1 MNRLIIAATA
11 LAAALLMS
19 AQAPAVAQEDPAPE
33 PPGPIRLIPNDPD
46 SSIRINGKHPPNPDV
61 CPARQPRDLHAAY
74 DGVLEIGLRSNGQLY
89 LVAELTF
96 PEYLNGIA
104 EVPRDWPLESLK
116 AQVVTARTYA
126 VSNLGASDALA
137 RKIGYDLCSTDA
149 CQVYRGLQ
157 VKDGPW
163 GDRWQQAVAETAGEI
178 LEYQGRP
185 ASTVYFS
192 TSNGQTYSNAD
203 VFGSDPLPYLQ
214 SVPEEDDGESP
225 VSSWEVRMPLEDLT
239 GALSLGGWWD
249 GPQIETVEQQGE
261 TVTLIGGGQ
270 SESMSL
276 EQLRL
281 RLNAQ
286 AVCLT
291 PKRYP
296 TAGAGG
302 NSYPQV
308 IPSKWMSVEQQDG
321 EVVFTGRGWG
331 HGAGMVQWGAKGKAD
346 KGMDYTEILGFYYGG
361 LQPVAR
367 EDPGRIR
374 VGLATNLDEITVERV
389 GGVSAEGAEIPAG
402 TFKIAGGETL
412 TVQPSD
418 PITPRLDLKAV
429 KAPGEVATT
438 GEVPFSFELSS
449 PATVQISYQSADQE
463 PQLSEP
469 RPLNAGLQQYEWPLA
484 QDLEEPGDYEVR
496 VVADDGVD
504 RVTSQPLLLSIA
516 AAPSPSPES
525 SPATATQ
532 AAGGDFT
539 PILPLALGAGSVLLV
554 AGAALGLYVRRQP
567 RGRRSID

>member
-1 MNRLIIAATA
+1 MSRLIIALTA
-11 LAAALLMS
+11 LAAALL
-19 AQAPAVAQEDPAPE
+19 APGQAPAVAQEPPAQE
-33 PPGPIRLIPNDPD
+33 PAGPIRLIPASPD
-46 SSIRINGKHPPNPDV
+46 AAIRLNGKHPPNPDV

-89 LVAELTF
+89 LVTELTF

-104 EVPRDWPLESLK
+104 EVPRDWPLEALK
-116 AQVVTARTYA
+116 AQVVAARTYA
-126 VSNLGASDALA
+126 VANLGPSDALA
-137 RKIGYDLCSTDA
+137 RELDYDLCSTDA

-163 GDRWQQAVAETAGEI
+163 GERWQQAVAETAGEI
-178 LEYQGRP
+178 LEYRGRP

-192 TSNGQTYSNAD
+192 TSNGQTYSNAE

-225 VSSWEVRMPLEDLT
+225 VSNWEVRMPMEDLT

-261 TVTLIGGGQ
+261 TVVVSGGGQ
-270 SESMSL
+270 SESMTLS
-276 EQLRL
+276 EFRL

-296 TAGAGG
+296 TTGPGG
-302 NSYPQV
+302 NPYPQV
-308 IPSKWMSVEQQDG
+308 IPSKWMTVGQQGG
-321 EVVFTGRGWG
+321 ELVVTGRGWG

-346 KGMDYTEILGFYYGG
+346 RGMDYAQILGYYYGG

-374 VGLATNLDEITVERV
+374 VGLDANLDEITIERV
-389 GGVSAEGAEIPAG
+389 GEVTVEGADVPEGPI
-402 TFKIAGGETL
+402 KILGGETL
-412 TVQPSD
+412 TVQPAE
-418 PITPRLDLKAV
+418 PVGPRLELTEV
-429 KAPGEVATT
+429 EAPGQVAPT
-438 GEVPFSFELSS
+438 GAAAFSFDLSS
-449 PATVQISYQSADQE
+449 PATVQISYQPRDGE
-463 PQLSEP
+463 PQLTEP
-469 RPLNAGLQQYEWPLA
+469 RPLDAGVQQYEWSPA
-484 QDLEEPGDYEVR
+484 EDLEEPGEYEVR

-504 RVTSQPLLLSIA
+504 RVTSQPLLLSVA
-516 AAPSPSPES
+516 AAATPSPVPSPTVQAS
-525 SPATATQ
+525 GSDFSPM
-532 AAGGDFT
+532 
-539 PILPLALGAGSVLLV
+539 LPVALGVGGVVL
-554 AGAALGLYVRRQP
+554 AAAAALGVYVRRQP